1 MRTVVN
7 DHDPIQLSSEPVID
21 FSALLSQDSQ
31 IKNEVIKEIGKACE
45 DFDFFSVISNIL
57 I

>member
-45 DFDFFSVISNIL
+45 DFGFFSVISNIL